1 MKANVVVMVMMV
13 AVVVVMPM
21 VVDSGLGQSGGQSN
35 EGQNGGGSDFWAG
48 HLDSPG
54 KPEKKTF

>member
-35 EGQNGGGSDFWAG
+35 EGQNG
-48 HLDSPG
+48 
-54 KPEKKTF
+54 